1 MITIG
6 ITGLEQLRDSLH
18 EYFFA
23 TLESVAPQIRALV
36 EAYNNLDVL
45 SLLDDIQKE
54 KAFREYAQ
62 RYNGVNAWRKI
73 SWRRLNKNQKRDAA
87 LEYISK
93 ERRRSI

>member
-45 SLLDDIQKE
+45 SLLDDIQK
-54 KAFREYAQ
+54 
-62 RYNGVNAWRKI
+62 
-73 SWRRLNKNQKRDAA
+73 
-87 LEYISK
+87 
-93 ERRRSI
+93 